1 MSYQSAEKLAAGD
14 PKTLRDAIEP
24 RDLLG
29 RQPDADQ
36 PFSWV
41 SGSGHAVVIR
51 HPHVKLCIF
60 FLHRAVARWI
70 TREISNLANL
80 CKRDGC
86 KQSDR
91 ALKNLLTMRDCCVC

>member
-60 FLHRAVARWI
+60 FYIVPLLAGLHAKYPTSQTFANAMVANNRI
-70 TREISNLANL
+70 VRSKI
-80 CKRDGC
+80 C
-86 KQSDR
+86 
-91 ALKNLLTMRDCCVC
+91 